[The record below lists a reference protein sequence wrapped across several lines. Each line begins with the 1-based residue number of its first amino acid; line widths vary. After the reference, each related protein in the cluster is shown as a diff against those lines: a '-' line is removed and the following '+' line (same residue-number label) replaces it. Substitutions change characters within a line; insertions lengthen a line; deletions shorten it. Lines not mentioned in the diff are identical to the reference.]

1 MSHYFPAAKPSQPTT
16 RIGRPKGSKNK
27 AGESIRW
34 GLVEAYRQLGGVDG
48 LVKWGKKPSN
58 RGEFYKLLVKV
69 IPVEMAE
76 AGLGQDNKIQVII
89 LPANSPSSQTDSAA
103 QADSTVQVL
112 EIAGKDSGM
121 IDAEVQSSTVCAAE
135 GRGTFRQAG
144 ASEREPEG

>member
-34 GLVEAYRQLGGVDG
+34 GLVEAYRQLGGVEG

-76 AGLGQDNKIQVII
+76 AGLGQDNKIQVVI
-89 LPANSPSSQTDSAA
+89 LPAQSSSSPSA
-103 QADSTVQVL
+103 STVQVL
-112 EIAGKDSGM
+112 EIAGKDSG
-121 IDAEVQSSTVCAAE
+121 IVDAEVQSGAVCAEE
-135 GRGTFRQAG
+135 GRGTSRQVG
-144 ASEREPEG
+144 ASEREP

>member
-34 GLVEAYRQLGGVDG
+34 GLVEAYRQLGGVEG

-76 AGLGQDNKIQVII
+76 AGLGQDSKIQVVI
-89 LPANSPSSQTDSAA
+89 LPANSPSSQTDSA
-103 QADSTVQVL
+103 VQVL
-112 EIAGKDSGM
+112 EIAGKDSG
-121 IDAEVQSSTVCAAE
+121 IVDVEVQSGTVCAEE
-135 GRGTFRQAG
+135 GRGTSRQVG
-144 ASEREPEG
+144 ASEREP

>member
-1 MSHYFPAAKPSQPTT
+1 MSHYFPTAKPSQPST

-48 LVKWGKKPSN
+48 LVKWGKKPVN

-76 AGLGQDNKIQVII
+76 AGLSQDSKVQIVI
-89 LPANSPSSQTDSAA
+89 LPASSQPVPAPDRT
-103 QADSTVQVL
+103 QVIDCSSDL
-112 EIAGKDSGM
+112 TGAGH
-121 IDAEVQSSTVCAAE
+121 AE
-135 GRGTFRQAG
+135 
-144 ASEREPEG
+144 